1 MATFDEIQLQKLL
14 APFENNRG
22 IVSTNNAIPML
33 NSIPM
38 IDTFSRYQENQI
50 PLVNQINESNESMT
64 KLAIDEDGNIK
75 TVANPNFNFKPYKST
90 EIYDPAFGNLVYRPG
105 GMSYQLNDPR
115 MIFPTYGG
123 ISGYREVGDGID
135 STVVE
140 DSMPST
146 GGITELDLSRFQG
159 VSDLGRDD
167 EDVEQVDYLPGG
179 EPTGIKKLFNFIKN
193 TFQKLPTPAN
203 LLSRFKSDPRA
214 VGIRNFYRPYEGIT
228 NTGAVASG
236 LMAGY
241 NPVSGFGKNK
251 KFGLSRAM
259 QKRIERIEETL
270 KKKDSQQLKDR
281 VSQLRD
287 LQRQRRKFK
296 RDRKIYYNKKRN
308 GFWKKRKRNIYYTFW
323 RKRFPW
329 R

>member
-1 MATFDEIQLQKLL
+1 MATFDELRLQQLL

-75 TVANPNFNFKPYKST
+75 TVANPNFNFIPYKST

-214 VGIRNFYRPYEGIT
+214 VGIRNFYRPY
-228 NTGAVASG
+228 
-236 LMAGY
+236 
-241 NPVSGFGKNK
+241 
-251 KFGLSRAM
+251 
-259 QKRIERIEETL
+259 
-270 KKKDSQQLKDR
+270 
-281 VSQLRD
+281 
-287 LQRQRRKFK
+287 
-296 RDRKIYYNKKRN
+296 
-308 GFWKKRKRNIYYTFW
+308 
-323 RKRFPW
+323 
-329 R
+329 